1 MQQLLKNID
10 PNLRARKEEM
20 PLDKSYFIV
29 LYTKELIFVNS
40 LQSETIWLMKGL
52 GQSAESRSP
61 NYHSTI

>member
-10 PNLRARKEEM
+10 PDLRARKEEM

-40 LQSETIWLMKGL
+40 LQSETI
-52 GQSAESRSP
+52 
-61 NYHSTI
+61 